1 MKRSHLLPAARLAAG
16 FAALCLFAACQSPA
30 PQTLVVEAVSP
41 AQPVEPVA
49 VATQLDTAEPEGPV
63 VNQWGGIV
71 PDAKPT
77 TPVENGALG
86 EIE

>member
-1 MKRSHLLPAARLAAG
+1 MTFSKPVKTACWGAGLVAMCLA
-16 FAALCLFAACQSPA
+16 AACQSQPE
-30 PQTLVVEAVSP
+30 TLVVEAVAP
-41 AQPVEPVA
+41 AEPVEPVT
-49 VATQLDTAEPEGPV
+49 VATALDTAEPEGPV

-77 TPVENGALG
+77 TPIDNGALG

>member
-1 MKRSHLLPAARLAAG
+1 MKSPKPIFAVRWIAG
-16 FAALCLFAACQSPA
+16 ITALCLFAACQSPA